1 MPPRARLTSA
11 TLARVREAL
20 VDYQGAPEGAEPSLR
35 GALAALSEE
44 ARGNGIPP
52 EDVLIAL
59 KQVWNDLP
67 DMHRAPAERTRAL
80 QRVVTMCIKE
90 YYR

>member
-20 VDYQGAPEGAEPSLR
+20 VDYEGAPENGEPGLQE
-35 GALAALSEE
+35 ALAALSAE
-44 ARGNGIPP
+44 ARENGVPP

-67 DMHRAPAERTRAL
+67 DAHRTPAERTRAL